1 MLKITGALFIIVAT
15 SMWGIN
21 VYRDLKLKAEI
32 TNGCIK
38 GIFALKENIRF
49 SMENLYESIVLCA
62 KSSGK
67 AKGIFECAIEK
78 TGTGLNPSDALKYA
92 LETNKHIGNNTRNIM
107 LYMCSQLGKTDAE
120 GQILMLE
127 KCMHDL
133 ENVQAEENEIIKT
146 KGVLYQKCGI
156 VSGILMAIILI

>member
-38 GIFALKENIRF
+38 AIFALKENIRF
-49 SMENLYESIVLCA
+49 SMENLYQSIALCV
-62 KSSGK
+62 KSSGR
-67 AKGIFECAIEK
+67 AKEIFECAIEQTEK
-78 TGTGLNPSDALKYA
+78 GLNPSDALKYA
-92 LETNKHIGNNTRNIM
+92 LESNKHIGNNTRNIM
-107 LYMCSQLGKTDAE
+107 LYMCSQIGTTDAE

-133 ENVQAEENEIIKT
+133 ENEQTEENEIIKT
-146 KGVLYQKCGI
+146 KGILYQKCGI
-156 VSGILMAIILI
+156 VSGILIAIILI

>member
-1 MLKITGALFIIVAT
+1 MLKIAGALLVIVAS
-15 SMWGIN
+15 SMWGIGI
-21 VYRDLKLKAEI
+21 YCDLKLKAGI

-38 GIFALKENIRF
+38 GLFSLKENIRF
-49 SMENLYESIVLCA
+49 SMENLYESIALCA

-67 AKGIFECAIEK
+67 AKEIFECAIEQ
-78 TGTGLNPSDALKYA
+78 TENGLNPSDALKYA
-92 LETNKHIGNNTRNIM
+92 LQCNKHISENTRNIM

-127 KCMHDL
+127 KCMLDL
-133 ENVQAEENEIIKT
+133 EKVQAEENEIIKT

-156 VSGILMAIILI
+156 VSGILIAIILI